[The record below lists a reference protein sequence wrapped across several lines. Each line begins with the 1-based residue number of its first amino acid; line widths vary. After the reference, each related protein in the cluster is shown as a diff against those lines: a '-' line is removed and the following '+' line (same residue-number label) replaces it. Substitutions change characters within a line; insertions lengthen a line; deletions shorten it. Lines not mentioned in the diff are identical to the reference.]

1 MSSPQAGVA
10 EGLPADLQP
19 IAETRAE
26 LLREEMSVPSGRVV
40 ITGLGTVSPLGL
52 DVASTWA
59 AAVSGKSGAGPITL
73 FDASAYD
80 TRIACEVK
88 DWDPTLYLDRKE
100 VRHTDRVV
108 QFAIGAAVQALKDA
122 CLEITPDNA
131 QDIGVIIATGVGGIG
146 TLSDQFKVLMER
158 GPDRVSPFLIP
169 MFISNMTAGQV
180 SIVTGA
186 RGPNFTITSACASS
200 GHSIGESAEI
210 IRRGDALLMLAG
222 GAEAAI
228 VPIGVSGFCAEKA
241 MSTRNHDPEHA
252 CRPFDAGRDGFVM
265 GEGGTVLVLED
276 LDHAAARG
284 ARIYAE
290 VAGYA
295 ANADAYHFTA
305 PLTDGAVQ
313 AMRRALRKARLTPEA
328 VDYVNAHGTSTDVGD
343 KSETAALHQVFCE
356 HANRVGVSSTKS
368 MHGHLLGGAGALE
381 TLMCVMAIQDQV
393 MPPTINYQDPDPE
406 CDLDYVP
413 NVARSAKIDVALNN
427 TFGFGGHN
435 ASLIIKRYDSG
446 S

>member
-1 MSSPQAGVA
+1 VSSPQASLA
-10 EGLPADLQP
+10 EGVPSESLQP

-52 DVASTWA
+52 DVIATWG
-59 AAVSGKSGAGPITL
+59 AAVAGKSGAGPITL
-73 FDASAYD
+73 FDASD
-80 TRIACEVK
+80 FTTRIACEVK
-88 DWDPTLYLDRKE
+88 DWDPTTYLDRKE
-100 VRHTDRVV
+100 VRRTDRVV
-108 QFAIGAAVQALKDA
+108 QFAIGAAIQALKDA
-122 CLEITPDNA
+122 CVEITPENA
-131 QDIGVIIATGVGGIG
+131 QDVGVLIATGVGGIG
-146 TLSDQFKVLMER
+146 TLSEQFKVLIDR
-158 GPDRVSPFLIP
+158 GPDRISPFLIP

-200 GHSIGESAEI
+200 GHSIGEAAEI
-210 IRRGDALLMLAG
+210 IRRGDAAIMLAG

-228 VPIGVSGFCAEKA
+228 VPIGIGGFCAEKA
-241 MSTRNHDPEHA
+241 MSTRNDQPERA
-252 CRPFDAGRDGFVM
+252 CRPFDAERDGFVM
-265 GEGGTVLVLED
+265 GEGATVLVLED
-276 LDHAAARG
+276 LDHALARG

-290 VAGYA
+290 IAGYA

-313 AMRRALRKARLTPEA
+313 AMRRALHKAHLTPEQ
-328 VDYVNAHGTSTDVGD
+328 VDYVNAHGTSTDIGD
-343 KSETAALHQVFCE
+343 KSETEAIHQVFGE
-356 HANRVGVSSTKS
+356 RAASVPVSSTKS

-393 MPPTINYQDPDPE
+393 LPPTINYEKADPG

-413 NVARSAKIDVALNN
+413 NVARPAKVDTALNN

-435 ASLIIKRYDSG
+435 ASLVIKRYDG
-446 S
+446 